1 MSESLAGKI
10 RGITLP
16 TTQPT
21 VAEDAARC
29 GGSMRRLD
37 AAPESGAET
46 SILIDAVIDSS
57 AGTSTGSG
65 IRLRAGALQPS
76 HKNPLANT
84 AGAVNRK
91 KRKQKRGKTKETK
104 PKVVLKL
111 YEKQTGTEDGDKWN
125 EHNDNINL
133 RELRQ

>member
-1 MSESLAGKI
+1 
-10 RGITLP
+10 
-16 TTQPT
+16 
-21 VAEDAARC
+21 
-29 GGSMRRLD
+29 MRRLD